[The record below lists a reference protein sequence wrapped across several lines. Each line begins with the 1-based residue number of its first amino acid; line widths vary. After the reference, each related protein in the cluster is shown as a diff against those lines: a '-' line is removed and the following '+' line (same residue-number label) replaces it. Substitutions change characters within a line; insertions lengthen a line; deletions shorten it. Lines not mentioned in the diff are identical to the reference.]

1 MPFALRESIDR
12 QVGLP
17 ARGKSYTA
25 RKLHRYLNWM
35 GFGSKIFNVLTPRSL
50 LSTHSTP
57 AASGRRRWVRV
68 AVAAPRQRAAA
79 ATTRRAAAVMRR
91 RDCPAVATAGGR
103 GMGAQVGS
111 HRRKSAATKDA
122 PAEEERWKGPGRLR
136 PSAYA

>member
-1 MPFALRESIDR
+1 M
-12 QVGLP
+12 GLP

-35 GFGSKIFNVLTPRSL
+35 GFGSKIFNVLTPSL
-50 LSTHSTP
+50 TPEYSQHPRRFRP
-57 AASGRRRWVRV
+57 AAMGARGRGS
-68 AVAAPRQRAAA
+68 A

-91 RDCPAVATAGGR
+91 RDCSAVATAGGR

-136 PSAYA
+136 PSAYPTRERASLSFYV